1 MNAGTAASAVS
12 AFSVYP
18 RLMVF
23 AVQELHIEFGPRVL
37 FDSLSFVVEQGD
49 RIAFAGQNGA
59 GKSTLMKCIVG
70 AQEPDRGK
78 VLLPKHTQVGYLP
91 QDGIHISGAPL
102 LDEVLGSVGNIVE
115 LQQVVDELSADLQQM
130 DSTAPE
136 YKDTLEEIG
145 RLELILQDRDATR
158 LRPRTESI
166 LRGLGFA
173 DKDFM
178 RDCGEFSGGWQLR
191 IALAKLLLQEP
202 EVLLL
207 DEPTNHL
214 DLQSQRWLEQ
224 SLRTYRGAI
233 CIISH
238 DVALL
243 DNLVTRTIAF
253 HHGRAEEYAGNFSFY
268 LKESKA
274 RKEILLRQAKAQQR
288 EIAKTQEFIDRFRAK
303 ATKAT
308 QVQSRIKQLEKV
320 ELIEVEDDDAVMS
333 FHFPPPP
340 PGGHTVVKLEKA
352 CKAYGPITLLNGYD
366 FTMAKGDRIA
376 IVGVNGSGKSTFTR
390 LISGTEA
397 PDAGEFAFGHH
408 TQVAFFS
415 QTHADV
421 LNNEQTVLECVEA
434 AASCETRPLVR
445 NILGCFLFRGDD
457 VFKKIGVLSGGER
470 SRVALVCML
479 LKPANFLIMD
489 EPTNHLDFQSQDVLQ
504 RALAEYPGSYCIVS
518 HNRQFLDPIV
528 NKVLEFRLGH
538 APRLFYGNVS
548 AYLETVEA
556 EERRL
561 KAAAQQQTAAV
572 PAAQI
577 PAGNRKDARRARE
590 MARQQRN
597 KILKPLQQELEQVEA
612 DIAAKDERKETISAE
627 LENPANMSDNQ
638 KLMELTQEYQQLER
652 ESEAL
657 YTRWEELSE
666 EIERKTAEL
675 EAEFGAAVPIN

>member
-1 MNAGTAASAVS
+1 
-12 AFSVYP
+12 
-18 RLMVF
+18 MVF
-23 AVQELHIEFGPRVL
+23 AVQDLHIEFGPRVL
-37 FDSLSFVVEQGD
+37 FDSLSFVVEHGE

-70 AQEPDRGK
+70 VQDPDHGR
-78 VLLPKHTQVGYLP
+78 VLLPRHTHVGYLP
-91 QDGIHISGAPL
+91 QDGIHISGAGL

-115 LQQVVDELSADLQQM
+115 LQQVVDELSEELRRL
-130 DSTAPE
+130 DSASDAYRE
-136 YKDTLEEIG
+136 TLEEIG
-145 RLELILQDRDATR
+145 RLELILQDRDAAS
-158 LRPRTESI
+158 LRPRAESI
-166 LRGLGFA
+166 LRGLGFSES
-173 DKDFM
+173 DFG
-178 RDCGEFSGGWQLR
+178 RDCGEFSGGWQMR

-214 DLQSQRWLEQ
+214 DLQTQRWLEQ

-238 DVALL
+238 DIALL
-243 DNLVTRTIAF
+243 DSLVTRTIAF

-274 RKEILLRQAKAQQR
+274 RKEVLIRQAKAQQR

-320 ELIEVEDDDAVMS
+320 ELIEVEDDNAVMS
-333 FHFPPPP
+333 FRFPPPP

-352 CKAYGPITLLNGYD
+352 SKAYGDIRLLENYD
-366 FTMAKGDRIA
+366 YTMEKGDRVA

-390 LISGTEA
+390 LISGTEEV
-397 PDAGEFAFGHH
+397 DAGAVVPGHH

-421 LNNEQTVLECVEA
+421 LDNEQTVLECVEA
-434 AASCETRPLVR
+434 AASRETRPMVR

-528 NKVLEFRLGH
+528 NKVLEFRPGY

-548 AYLETVEA
+548 QYLETVEA
-556 EERRL
+556 EENRNKTVAAGSSTETAQTAPANRRDLRRL
-561 KAAAQQQTAAV
+561 RTQ
-572 PAAQI
+572 
-577 PAGNRKDARRARE
+577 ARE
-590 MARQQRN
+590 KRN
-597 KILKPLQQELEQVEA
+597 ALLRPLQKELEQVEA
-612 DIAAKDERKETISAE
+612 DIAERDERKEAISAE
-627 LENPANMSDNQ
+627 LELPENMSDNQ
-638 KLMELTQEYQQLER
+638 KLMELTQEYQRLER
-652 ESEAL
+652 ENETL
-657 YTRWEELSE
+657 FTRWEGISVEMERVTAALE
-666 EIERKTAEL
+666 E
-675 EAEFGAAVPIN
+675 EFGHLD

>member
-1 MNAGTAASAVS
+1 
-12 AFSVYP
+12 
-18 RLMVF
+18 MVF
-23 AVQELHIEFGPRVL
+23 AVQDLHIEFGPRVL
-37 FDSLSFVVEQGD
+37 FDSLSFVVEHGE

-70 AQEPDRGK
+70 VQDPDHGR
-78 VLLPKHTQVGYLP
+78 VLLPRHTHVGYLP
-91 QDGIHISGAPL
+91 QDGIHISGTGL

-115 LQQVVDELSADLQQM
+115 LQQVVDELSEELRRL
-130 DSTAPE
+130 DSASDAYRE
-136 YKDTLEEIG
+136 TLEEIG
-145 RLELILQDRDATR
+145 RLELILQDRDAAS
-158 LRPRTESI
+158 LRPRAESI
-166 LRGLGFA
+166 LRGLGFSEG
-173 DKDFM
+173 DFG
-178 RDCGEFSGGWQLR
+178 RDCGEFSGGWQMR

-214 DLQSQRWLEQ
+214 DLQTQRWLEQ

-238 DVALL
+238 DIALL
-243 DNLVTRTIAF
+243 DSLVTRTIAF

-274 RKEILLRQAKAQQR
+274 RKEVLIRQAKAQQR

-333 FHFPPPP
+333 FRFPPPP

-352 CKAYGPITLLNGYD
+352 SKAYGDIRLLENYD
-366 FTMAKGDRIA
+366 YTMEKGDRVA

-390 LISGTEA
+390 LISGTEEV
-397 PDAGEFAFGHH
+397 DAGAVVPGHH

-421 LNNEQTVLECVEA
+421 LDNEQTVLECVEA
-434 AASCETRPLVR
+434 AASRETRPMVR

-528 NKVLEFRLGH
+528 NKVLEFRPGY

-548 AYLETVEA
+548 QYLETVEA
-556 EERRL
+556 EENRNKTVAAGSSTETAQTAPANRRDLRRL
-561 KAAAQQQTAAV
+561 RTQ
-572 PAAQI
+572 
-577 PAGNRKDARRARE
+577 ARE
-590 MARQQRN
+590 KRN
-597 KILKPLQQELEQVEA
+597 ALLRPLQKELEQVEA
-612 DIAAKDERKETISAE
+612 DIAERDERKEAISAE
-627 LENPANMSDNQ
+627 LELPENMSDNQ
-638 KLMELTQEYQQLER
+638 KLMELTQEYQRLER
-652 ESEAL
+652 ENETL
-657 YTRWEELSE
+657 FTRWEGISVEMERVTAALE
-666 EIERKTAEL
+666 E
-675 EAEFGAAVPIN
+675 EFGHLD

>member
-1 MNAGTAASAVS
+1 
-12 AFSVYP
+12 
-18 RLMVF
+18 MVF
-23 AVQELHIEFGPRVL
+23 AVQDLHIEFGPRVL
-37 FDSLSFVVEQGD
+37 FDSLSFVVEHGE

-70 AQEPDRGK
+70 VQEPDHGR
-78 VLLPKHTQVGYLP
+78 VLLPRHTHVGYLP
-91 QDGIHISGAPL
+91 QDGIHISGTAL

-115 LQQVVDELSADLQQM
+115 LQQAVEELSAEL
-130 DSTAPE
+130 SRLEASSPE
-136 YKDTLEEIG
+136 YREALEEIG
-145 RLELILQDRDATR
+145 RLELILQDRDAAS
-158 LRPRTESI
+158 LRPRAESI
-166 LRGLGFA
+166 LRGLGFSEA
-173 DKDFM
+173 DFT
-178 RDCGEFSGGWQLR
+178 RDCGEFSGGWQMR

-214 DLQSQRWLEQ
+214 DLQTQRWLEQ

-238 DVALL
+238 DIALL
-243 DNLVTRTIAF
+243 DSLVTRTIAF

-274 RKEILLRQAKAQQR
+274 RKEVLIRQAKAQQR
-288 EIAKTQEFIDRFRAK
+288 EMAKTQEFIDRFRAK

-333 FHFPPPP
+333 FRFPPPP
-340 PGGHTVVKLEKA
+340 PGGHTVVKLEKVS
-352 CKAYGPITLLNGYD
+352 KAYGDIRLLENYD
-366 FTMAKGDRIA
+366 YTMEKGDRVA

-397 PDAGEFAFGHH
+397 VDAGAVVPGHH

-421 LNNEQTVLECVEA
+421 LDNEQTVLECVEA
-434 AASCETRPLVR
+434 AASRETRPMVR

-528 NKVLEFRLGH
+528 NKVLEFRPGH

-548 AYLETVEA
+548 QYLETVEA
-556 EERRL
+556 EENRNKTAVVGGAAESAQAAPANRRDLRRL
-561 KAAAQQQTAAV
+561 RTL
-572 PAAQI
+572 
-577 PAGNRKDARRARE
+577 ARE
-590 MARQQRN
+590 KRN
-597 KILKPLQQELEQVEA
+597 SLLRPLQKELEQVEA
-612 DIAAKDERKETISAE
+612 DIAARDERKDAISAE
-627 LENPANMSDNQ
+627 LELPENMSDNQ
-638 KLMELTQEYQQLER
+638 KLMELTQEYQRLER
-652 ESEAL
+652 ENDTL
-657 YTRWEELSE
+657 FTRWEEISVEMERVTAALE
-666 EIERKTAEL
+666 E
-675 EAEFGAAVPIN
+675 EFGHLD

>member
-1 MNAGTAASAVS
+1 
-12 AFSVYP
+12 
-18 RLMVF
+18 MVF
-23 AVQELHIEFGPRVL
+23 AVQDLHIEFGPRVL
-37 FDSLSFVVEQGD
+37 FDSLSFVVEHGE

-70 AQEPDRGK
+70 VQQPDHGR
-78 VLLPKHTQVGYLP
+78 VLLPRHTHVGYLP
-91 QDGIHISGAPL
+91 QDGIHISGTGL

-115 LQQVVDELSADLQQM
+115 LQQVVDELSEELRRL
-130 DSTAPE
+130 DSASDAYRE
-136 YKDTLEEIG
+136 TLEEIG
-145 RLELILQDRDATR
+145 RLELILQDRDAAS
-158 LRPRTESI
+158 LRPRAESI
-166 LRGLGFA
+166 LRGLGFSES
-173 DKDFM
+173 DFG
-178 RDCGEFSGGWQLR
+178 RDCGEFSGGWQMR

-214 DLQSQRWLEQ
+214 DLQTQRWLEQ
-224 SLRTYRGAI
+224 SLRSYRGAI

-238 DVALL
+238 DIALL
-243 DNLVTRTIAF
+243 DSLVTRTIAF

-274 RKEILLRQAKAQQR
+274 RKEVLIRQAKAQQR

-333 FHFPPPP
+333 FRFPPPP

-352 CKAYGPITLLNGYD
+352 SKAYGDIRLLENYD
-366 FTMAKGDRIA
+366 YTMEKGDRVA

-390 LISGTEA
+390 LISGTETV
-397 PDAGEFAFGHH
+397 DAGAVVPGHH

-421 LNNEQTVLECVEA
+421 LDNEQTVLECVEA
-434 AASCETRPLVR
+434 AASRETRPMVR

-528 NKVLEFRLGH
+528 NKVLEFRSGY

-548 AYLETVEA
+548 QYLETVEA
-556 EERRL
+556 EENRNKVAAAGSPAEAAQTAPANRRDLRRL
-561 KAAAQQQTAAV
+561 RTQ
-572 PAAQI
+572 
-577 PAGNRKDARRARE
+577 ARE
-590 MARQQRN
+590 KRN
-597 KILKPLQQELEQVEA
+597 ALLRPLQKELEQVEA
-612 DIAAKDERKETISAE
+612 DIAERDERKEAISAE
-627 LENPANMSDNQ
+627 LELPENMSDNR
-638 KLMELTQEYQQLER
+638 KLMELTQEYQRLER
-652 ESEAL
+652 ENETL
-657 YTRWEELSE
+657 FTRWETISVEMERVTAALE
-666 EIERKTAEL
+666 E
-675 EAEFGAAVPIN
+675 EFGHLD

>member
-1 MNAGTAASAVS
+1 
-12 AFSVYP
+12 
-18 RLMVF
+18 MVF
-23 AVQELHIEFGPRVL
+23 AVQDLHIEFGPRVL

-70 AQEPDRGK
+70 SMEPDHGK
-78 VLLPKHTQVGYLP
+78 VMLPKHTQVGYLP
-91 QDGIHISGAPL
+91 QDGIHISGTPL

-115 LQQVVDELSADLQQM
+115 LQQIVDELSADLQKL
-130 DSTAPE
+130 DAAAPE

-145 RLELILQDRDATR
+145 RLELILHDRDATR

-173 DKDFM
+173 DKDFT
-178 RDCGEFSGGWQLR
+178 RDCGEFSGGWQMR

-243 DNLVTRTIAF
+243 DSLVTRTIAF

-366 FTMAKGDRIA
+366 FTMEKGDRIA

-397 PDAGEFAFGHH
+397 PDSGVFSFGHH

-434 AASCETRPLVR
+434 AASRETRPMVR

-528 NKVLEFRLGH
+528 NKVLEFRPGY

-556 EERRL
+556 EEKRL
-561 KAAAQQQTAAV
+561 KAAAQQQSAAT
-572 PAAQI
+572 PAGQAQS
-577 PAGNRKDARRARE
+577 GNRKDARRARE
-590 MARQQRN
+590 LARQQRN
-597 KILKPLQQELEQVEA
+597 KVLKPLQQELEQVES
-612 DIAAKDERKETISAE
+612 DIAEKDERKELISAE

-666 EIERKTAEL
+666 EIELKTAEL
-675 EAEFGAAVPIN
+675 EAEFGNLG

>member
-1 MNAGTAASAVS
+1 
-12 AFSVYP
+12 
-18 RLMVF
+18 MVF
-23 AVQELHIEFGPRVL
+23 AVQDLHIEYGSRVL
-37 FDSLSFVVEQGD
+37 FDSLSFVVERGE

-70 AQEPDRGK
+70 VLTPDRGK
-78 VLLPKHTQVGYLP
+78 VLLPRHTDVGYLP
-91 QDGIHISGAPL
+91 QDGIHIFGTPL
-102 LDEVLGSVGNIVE
+102 LDEVLGAVGDIVE
-115 LQQVVDELSADLQQM
+115 LQQRVEELSAELQAQ
-130 DSTAPE
+130 DSASAA
-136 YKDTLEEIG
+136 YRDTLEEIG
-145 RLELILQDRDATR
+145 RLELILHDRDAAS
-158 LRPRTESI
+158 LRPRVESI

-173 DKDFM
+173 DKDFV
-178 RDCGEFSGGWQLR
+178 RDCGEFSGGWQMR

-214 DLQSQRWLEQ
+214 DISSQRWMEQ
-224 SLRTYRGAI
+224 YLRSYRGAI

-243 DNLVTRTIAF
+243 DSLVTRTIAF

-268 LKESKA
+268 LKESA
-274 RKEILLRQAKAQQR
+274 LRKEVLRRQAKAQQR
-288 EIAKTQEFIDRFRAK
+288 ELAKTQQFIDRFRAK

-308 QVQSRIKQLEKV
+308 QVQSRIKQMEKV
-320 ELIEVEDDDAVMS
+320 EIIELEDDDAVMS

-340 PGGHTVVKLEKA
+340 PGGHTVVKLERA
-352 CKAYGPITLLNGYD
+352 CKAYGSISLLKDYD

-390 LISGTEA
+390 LISGTEE
-397 PDAGEFAFGHH
+397 PDAGQFSFGHH

-421 LNNEQTVLECVEA
+421 LDNEQTVLECVEA
-434 AASCETRPLVR
+434 AASRETRPLVR

-504 RALAEYPGSYCIVS
+504 AALAEYPGSYCIVS

-538 APRLFYGNVS
+538 APRLFHGNVS
-548 AYLETVEA
+548 QYLETVEE

-561 KAAAQQQTAAV
+561 KAAALAQGAASTGSATAV
-572 PAAQI
+572 NPV
-577 PAGNRKDARRARE
+577 GNRRELRRQRAEARE
-590 MARQQRN
+590 KRQR
-597 KILKPLQQELEQVEA
+597 ILRPLQKELEQVEA
-612 DIAAKDERKETISAE
+612 SIAEKDERKTTISAE
-627 LENPANMSDNQ
+627 LEKPENMSDNQ
-638 KLMELTQEYQQLER
+638 KLMELTQEYQQLDR
-652 ESEAL
+652 ETESL
-657 YTRWEELSE
+657 FTRWEGLST
-666 EIERKTAEL
+666 EIEQATAAL
-675 EAEFGAAVPIN
+675 DAEFGVEEEAP

>member
-1 MNAGTAASAVS
+1 
-12 AFSVYP
+12 
-18 RLMVF
+18 MVF
-23 AVQELHIEFGPRVL
+23 AVQDLHIEFGPRVL
-37 FDSLSFVVEQGD
+37 FDSLSFVVERGE

-70 AQEPDRGK
+70 VQEPDHGK
-78 VLLPKHTQVGYLP
+78 VLLPKHTHVGYLP
-91 QDGIHISGAPL
+91 QDGIHISGRPL

-115 LQQVVDELSADLQQM
+115 LQQTVDELSADLQKL
-130 DSTAPE
+130 DPTAEE
-136 YKDTLEEIG
+136 YRDTLEEIG
-145 RLELILQDRDATR
+145 RLELILQDRDAAS

-173 DKDFM
+173 DKDFT
-178 RDCGEFSGGWQLR
+178 RDCGEFSGGWQMR
-191 IALAKLLLQEP
+191 IALARLLLQEP

-214 DLQSQRWLEQ
+214 DIQSQRWLEQ
-224 SLRTYRGAI
+224 NLRNYRGAI

-238 DVALL
+238 DIALL
-243 DNLVTRTIAF
+243 DSLVTRTIAF
-253 HHGRAEEYAGNFSFY
+253 HHGRAEEYSGNFSFY

-288 EIAKTQEFIDRFRAK
+288 EIAKTQAFIDRFRAK
-303 ATKAT
+303 ATKAS
-308 QVQSRIKQLEKV
+308 QAQSRIKQLEKI

-340 PGGHTVVKLEKA
+340 PGGNTVVHLEKVG
-352 CKAYGPITLLNGYD
+352 KAYGPIRLLDGYD
-366 FTMAKGDRIA
+366 FRMDKGDRIA

-397 PDAGEFAFGHH
+397 PDSGKFTFGHH

-434 AASCETRPLVR
+434 AASRETRPLVR

-504 RALAEYPGSYCIVS
+504 AALAEYPGSYCIVS

-538 APRLFYGNVS
+538 APRLFHGNVS
-548 AYLETVEA
+548 QYIETVEA

-561 KAAAQQQTAAV
+561 KENAASTPSAV
-572 PAAQI
+572 TNADI
-577 PAGNRKDARRARE
+577 PGIVNKKDARRARAQE
-590 MARQQRN
+590 RERRAR
-597 KILKPLQQELEQVEA
+597 ILKPLQNELEEVELA
-612 DIAAKDERKETISAE
+612 IAEKDDAKAAISAE
-627 LENPANMSDNQ
+627 LEKPENMSDNQ
-638 KLMELTQEYQQLER
+638 KLMELTQQYQSLER
-652 ESEAL
+652 ETEAL
-657 YTRWEELSE
+657 FTRWEELSTAIE
-666 EIERKTAEL
+666 QAEIELASGE
-675 EAEFGAAVPIN
+675 

>member
-1 MNAGTAASAVS
+1 
-12 AFSVYP
+12 
-18 RLMVF
+18 MVF
-23 AVQELHIEFGPRVL
+23 AVQDLHIEFGPRVL
-37 FDSLSFVVEQGD
+37 FDSLSFVVDRGE

-70 AQEPDRGK
+70 VQEPDHGK
-78 VLLPKHTQVGYLP
+78 VILPKHTHVGYLP
-91 QDGIHISGAPL
+91 QDGIHIAGRPL

-115 LQQVVDELSADLQQM
+115 LQRTVDELSADLQSLSA
-130 DSTAPE
+130 DSEE
-136 YKDTLEEIG
+136 YRDILEEIG
-145 RLELILQDRDATR
+145 RLELILQDRDAAS

-173 DKDFM
+173 DTDFV
-178 RDCGEFSGGWQLR
+178 RDCGEFSGGWQMR
-191 IALAKLLLQEP
+191 IALARLLLQEP

-214 DLQSQRWLEQ
+214 DIQSQRWLEQ
-224 SLRTYRGAI
+224 NLRNYRGAI

-238 DVALL
+238 DIALL

-253 HHGRAEEYAGNFSFY
+253 HHGRAEEYSGNFSFY

-288 EIAKTQEFIDRFRAK
+288 EIAKTQAFIDRFRAK
-303 ATKAT
+303 ATKAS
-308 QVQSRIKQLEKV
+308 QAQSRLKQLEKI
-320 ELIEVEDDDAVMS
+320 ELIEVEEDDAVMS

-340 PGGHTVVKLEKA
+340 PGGNTVVHLEKV
-352 CKAYGPITLLNGYD
+352 CKAYGPIRLLDGYD
-366 FTMAKGDRIA
+366 FRMDKGDRIA

-390 LISGTEA
+390 LISGTEE
-397 PDAGEFAFGHH
+397 PDSGKFSFGHH

-434 AASCETRPLVR
+434 AASRETRPLVR

-504 RALAEYPGSYCIVS
+504 AALAEYPGSYCIVS

-538 APRLFYGNVS
+538 APRLFHGNVS
-548 AYLETVEA
+548 QYIETVEA
-556 EERRL
+556 EEHRQ
-561 KAAAQQQTAAV
+561 KEVAAASVLPVAAV
-572 PAAQI
+572 D
-577 PAGNRKDARRARE
+577 PAGGIANKKDARRARAQE
-590 MARQQRN
+590 RERRSR
-597 KILKPLQQELEQVEA
+597 ILKPLQIEMEQVELAIA
-612 DIAAKDERKETISAE
+612 DKDEQKQNISAE

-638 KLMELTQEYQQLER
+638 KLMDLTQQYQSLER

-657 YTRWEELSE
+657 YTRWEELATA
-666 EIERKTAEL
+666 IEQAEL
-675 EAEFGAAVPIN
+675 ELAAGS

>member
-1 MNAGTAASAVS
+1 
-12 AFSVYP
+12 
-18 RLMVF
+18 MVF
-23 AVQELHIEFGPRVL
+23 AVQDLHIEFGPRVL
-37 FDSLSFVVEQGD
+37 FDSLSFVVEHGE

-70 AQEPDRGK
+70 VQEPDHGR
-78 VLLPKHTQVGYLP
+78 VLLPRHTHVGYLP
-91 QDGIHISGAPL
+91 QDGIHITGTQL

-115 LQQVVDELSADLQQM
+115 LQQAVEELSAELPRLEAA
-130 DSTAPE
+130 SPE
-136 YKDTLEEIG
+136 YRETLEEIG
-145 RLELILQDRDATR
+145 RLELILQDRDAAS
-158 LRPRTESI
+158 LRPRAESI
-166 LRGLGFA
+166 LRGLGFSET
-173 DKDFM
+173 DFA
-178 RDCGEFSGGWQLR
+178 RDCGEFSGGWQMR

-214 DLQSQRWLEQ
+214 DLQTQRWLEQ
-224 SLRTYRGAI
+224 SLRSYRGAI

-238 DVALL
+238 DIALL

-268 LKESKA
+268 LRESKA
-274 RKEILLRQAKAQQR
+274 RKEIMLRQAKAQQR

-340 PGGHTVVKLEKA
+340 PGGHTVVRLEKV
-352 CKAYGPITLLNGYD
+352 CKAYGSIRLLENYD
-366 FTMAKGDRIA
+366 YTMEKGDRVA

-397 PDAGEFAFGHH
+397 ADSGSIIPGHH

-434 AASCETRPLVR
+434 AASRETRPMVR

-518 HNRQFLDPIV
+518 HNRQFLDPVV
-528 NKVLEFRLGH
+528 NKVLEFRPGQ

-556 EERRL
+556 EETRRSKSAAL
-561 KAAAQQQTAAV
+561 AAAGSPETPAPAV
-572 PAAQI
+572 
-577 PAGNRKDARRARE
+577 NRKDLRRLRTQARE
-590 MARQQRN
+590 KRN
-597 KILKPLQQELEQVEA
+597 ALLRPLQRELEQVEA
-612 DIAAKDERKETISAE
+612 DIACRDERKDVISAE
-627 LENPANMSDNQ
+627 LELPENVSDNQ
-638 KLMELTQEYQQLER
+638 KLMELTLEYQRLER
-652 ESEAL
+652 ENEAL
-657 YTRWEELSE
+657 FTRWEEISLE
-666 EIERKTAEL
+666 MERVTAEL
-675 EAEFGAAVPIN
+675 QKEFGDWE

>member
-1 MNAGTAASAVS
+1 
-12 AFSVYP
+12 
-18 RLMVF
+18 MVF
-23 AVQELHIEFGPRVL
+23 AVQDLHIEFGPRVL
-37 FDSLSFVVEQGD
+37 FDSLSFVVERGE

-70 AQEPDRGK
+70 VQEPDHGK
-78 VLLPKHTQVGYLP
+78 VLLPKHTHVGYLP
-91 QDGIHISGAPL
+91 QDGIHISGRPL
-102 LDEVLGSVGNIVE
+102 LEEVLGSVGNIVE
-115 LQQVVDELSADLQQM
+115 LQQTVDELSADLQ
-130 DSTAPE
+130 SLPVESKE
-136 YKDTLEEIG
+136 YHDTLEEIG
-145 RLELILQDRDATR
+145 RLELILQERDAAR

-166 LRGLGFA
+166 LRGLGFSEA
-173 DKDFM
+173 DFS
-178 RDCGEFSGGWQLR
+178 RDCGEFSGGWQMR
-191 IALAKLLLQEP
+191 IALARLLLQEP

-214 DLQSQRWLEQ
+214 DIQSQRWLEQ
-224 SLRTYRGAI
+224 NLRNYRGAI

-243 DNLVTRTIAF
+243 DSLVTRTIAF
-253 HHGRAEEYAGNFSFY
+253 HHGRAEEYSGNFSFY

-288 EIAKTQEFIDRFRAK
+288 EIAKTQAFIDRFRAK
-303 ATKAT
+303 ATKAS
-308 QVQSRIKQLEKV
+308 QAQSRIKQLEKI
-320 ELIEVEDDDAVMS
+320 EIIEVEDDDAVMS

-340 PGGHTVVKLEKA
+340 PGGNTVVQLEKA
-352 CKAYGPITLLNGYD
+352 GKAYGPIRLLEGYD
-366 FTMAKGDRIA
+366 FHMDKGDRIA

-390 LISGTEA
+390 IISGTEA
-397 PDAGEFAFGHH
+397 PDCGKFSFGHH

-434 AASCETRPLVR
+434 AASQETRPLVR

-504 RALAEYPGSYCIVS
+504 AALAEYPGSYCIVS

-538 APRLFYGNVS
+538 APRLFHGNVS
-548 AYLETVEA
+548 QYLETVEA
-556 EERRL
+556 EERRRREAVNTPSVQATQSV
-561 KAAAQQQTAAV
+561 AASGIA
-572 PAAQI
+572 
-577 PAGNRKDARRARE
+577 NRKDARRARAQE
-590 MARQQRN
+590 RERRAR
-597 KILKPLQQELEQVEA
+597 IIKPLRNELEQVELA
-612 DIAAKDERKETISAE
+612 IAEKDEEKAAISTE
-627 LENPANMSDNQ
+627 LEKPENMCDNR
-638 KLMELTQEYQQLER
+638 KLMELTQRFQTLER

-657 YTRWEELSE
+657 YTRWEELSTA
-666 EIERKTAEL
+666 IEQAES
-675 EAEFGAAVPIN
+675 EFAVGE

>member
-1 MNAGTAASAVS
+1 
-12 AFSVYP
+12 
-18 RLMVF
+18 MVF
-23 AVQELHIEFGPRVL
+23 AVQDLHIEFGPRVL

-70 AQEPDRGK
+70 AMEPDHGK

-115 LQQVVDELSADLQQM
+115 LQQVVDELSADLLQM
-130 DSTAPE
+130 PATSPE

-145 RLELILQDRDATR
+145 RLELILQDRDAAR

-173 DKDFM
+173 DKDFT
-178 RDCGEFSGGWQLR
+178 RDCGEFSGGWQMR

-243 DNLVTRTIAF
+243 DNLVTRTIVF

-268 LKESKA
+268 LKESKL
-274 RKEILLRQAKAQQR
+274 RKEVLLRQAKAQQR
-288 EIAKTQEFIDRFRAK
+288 EIARTQEFIDRFRAK

-352 CKAYGPITLLNGYD
+352 CKAYGPVTLLNGYD
-366 FTMAKGDRIA
+366 FTMEKGDRIA

-397 PDAGEFAFGHH
+397 PDAGSFAFGYH

-434 AASCETRPLVR
+434 AASRETRPMVR

-561 KAAAQQQTAAV
+561 KTEAQV
-572 PAAQI
+572 PASASETQ
-577 PAGNRKDARRARE
+577 PVTGNRKDARRARE

-597 KILKPLQQELEQVEA
+597 KVLRPLQQELEQVESA
-612 DIAAKDERKETISAE
+612 IALKDERKEAVSAE
-627 LENPANMSDNQ
+627 LERPENMCDNQ
-638 KLMELTQEYQQLER
+638 RLMELTQEYQLLER
-652 ESEAL
+652 ETEAL

-666 EIERKTAEL
+666 EIELKTAEL
-675 EAEFGAAVPIN
+675 EAEFGPLNA

>member
-1 MNAGTAASAVS
+1 
-12 AFSVYP
+12 
-18 RLMVF
+18 MVF
-23 AVQELHIEFGPRVL
+23 AVQDLHIEFGPRVL
-37 FDSLSFVVEQGD
+37 FDSLSFVVEHGD
-49 RIAFAGQNGA
+49 RIAFAGQSGA
-59 GKSTLMKCIVG
+59 GKSTLMQCIVG
-70 AQEPDRGK
+70 RMEPDHGK
-78 VLLPKHTQVGYLP
+78 VMLPKHTQVGYLP
-91 QDGIHISGAPL
+91 QDGIHISGTPL

-115 LQQVVDELSADLQQM
+115 LQQRVDEYSADLQRL
-130 DSTAPE
+130 DSVSEE
-136 YKDTLEEIG
+136 YRETLEEIG
-145 RLELILQDRDATR
+145 RLELILHDRDAAR

-173 DKDFM
+173 DKDFT
-178 RDCGEFSGGWQLR
+178 RDCGEFSGGWQMR

-243 DNLVTRTIAF
+243 DSLVTRTIAF

-352 CKAYGPITLLNGYD
+352 CKSYGPITLLNDYD
-366 FTMAKGDRIA
+366 FTMEKGDRIA

-397 PDAGEFAFGHH
+397 PDAGSFAFGHH

-421 LNNEQTVLECVEA
+421 LNNEQTVLACVEA
-434 AASCETRPLVR
+434 AASRETRPMVR

-561 KAAAQQQTAAV
+561 KAVAMQQTEATPAV
-572 PAAQI
+572 QAQT
-577 PAGNRKDARRARE
+577 GNRKDARRARE

-597 KILKPLQQELEQVEA
+597 RVLKPLQQELEQVEA
-612 DIAAKDERKETISAE
+612 DIAEKDERKESSSAE

-666 EIERKTAEL
+666 QIELKTAAL
-675 EAEFGAAVPIN
+675 EAEFGPLG

>member
-1 MNAGTAASAVS
+1 
-12 AFSVYP
+12 
-18 RLMVF
+18 MVF
-23 AVQELHIEFGPRVL
+23 AVQDLHIEFGPRVL
-37 FDSLSFVVEQGD
+37 FDSLSFVVEHGE

-70 AQEPDRGK
+70 VQDPDHGR
-78 VLLPKHTQVGYLP
+78 VLLPRHTHVGYLP
-91 QDGIHISGAPL
+91 QDGIHISGAGL

-115 LQQVVDELSADLQQM
+115 LQQVVDELSEELRRL
-130 DSTAPE
+130 DSASDAYRE
-136 YKDTLEEIG
+136 TLEEIG
-145 RLELILQDRDATR
+145 RLELILQDRDAAS
-158 LRPRTESI
+158 LRPRAESI
-166 LRGLGFA
+166 LRGLGFSEG
-173 DKDFM
+173 DFG
-178 RDCGEFSGGWQLR
+178 RDCGEFSGGWQMR

-214 DLQSQRWLEQ
+214 DLQTQRWLEQ

-238 DVALL
+238 DIALL

-274 RKEILLRQAKAQQR
+274 RKEVLIRQAKAQQR

-333 FHFPPPP
+333 FRFPPPP

-352 CKAYGPITLLNGYD
+352 SKAYGDIRLLENYD
-366 FTMAKGDRIA
+366 YTMEKGDRVA

-390 LISGTEA
+390 LISGTEEV
-397 PDAGEFAFGHH
+397 DAGAVVPGHH

-421 LNNEQTVLECVEA
+421 LDNEQTVLECVEA
-434 AASCETRPLVR
+434 AASRETRPMVR

-528 NKVLEFRLGH
+528 NKVLEFRPGY

-548 AYLETVEA
+548 QYLETVEA
-556 EERRL
+556 EENRNKTVAAGASTETAQTAPANRRDLRRL
-561 KAAAQQQTAAV
+561 RTQ
-572 PAAQI
+572 
-577 PAGNRKDARRARE
+577 ARE
-590 MARQQRN
+590 KRN
-597 KILKPLQQELEQVEA
+597 ALLRPLQKELEQVEA
-612 DIAAKDERKETISAE
+612 DIAERDERKEAISAE
-627 LENPANMSDNQ
+627 LELPENMSDNQ
-638 KLMELTQEYQQLER
+638 KLMELTQEYQRLER
-652 ESEAL
+652 ENETL
-657 YTRWEELSE
+657 FTRWEGISVEMERVTAALE
-666 EIERKTAEL
+666 E
-675 EAEFGAAVPIN
+675 EFGHLD

>member
-1 MNAGTAASAVS
+1 
-12 AFSVYP
+12 
-18 RLMVF
+18 MVF
-23 AVQELHIEFGPRVL
+23 AVQDLHIEFGPRVL
-37 FDSLSFVVEQGD
+37 FDSLSFVVEHGD

-70 AQEPDRGK
+70 SMEPDHGK
-78 VLLPKHTQVGYLP
+78 VMLPKHTQVGYLP
-91 QDGIHISGAPL
+91 QDGIHISGTPL

-115 LQQVVDELSADLQQM
+115 LQQRVDEYSANLQKL
-130 DSTAPE
+130 DSASEE
-136 YKDTLEEIG
+136 YRETLEEIG
-145 RLELILQDRDATR
+145 RLELILHDRDAAR

-173 DKDFM
+173 DKDFT
-178 RDCGEFSGGWQLR
+178 RDCGEFSGGWQMR

-243 DNLVTRTIAF
+243 DSLVTRTIAF

-352 CKAYGPITLLNGYD
+352 CKSYGPITLLNGYD
-366 FTMAKGDRIA
+366 FTMEKGDRIA

-390 LISGTEA
+390 LISGTED
-397 PDAGEFAFGHH
+397 PDAGSFAFGHH

-434 AASCETRPLVR
+434 AASRETRPMVR

-561 KAAAQQQTAAV
+561 KAAAMQQTETA
-572 PAAQI
+572 PAAQVQT
-577 PAGNRKDARRARE
+577 GNRKDARRARE

-597 KILKPLQQELEQVEA
+597 RVLKPLQQELEQVEA
-612 DIAAKDERKETISAE
+612 DIAEKDERKESISAE

-666 EIERKTAEL
+666 QIELKTAEL
-675 EAEFGAAVPIN
+675 EAEYGSLG

>member
-1 MNAGTAASAVS
+1 ME
-12 AFSVYP
+12 
-18 RLMVF
+18 F
-23 AVQELHIEFGPRVL
+23 AVQDLHIEFGPRVL
-37 FDSLSFVVEQGD
+37 FDKLSFVVERGE

-70 AQEPDRGK
+70 EMEPDHGR
-78 VLLPKHTQVGYLP
+78 VLLPKYTRVGYLP
-91 QDGIHISGAPL
+91 QEGIHISGRPL

-115 LQQVVDELSADLQQM
+115 LQQEVDQLSDELQALPTDSAEYRDL
-130 DSTAPE
+130 
-136 YKDTLEEIG
+136 LEEIG
-145 RLELILQDRDATR
+145 RLELILQDRDAAT
-158 LRPRTESI
+158 LKPRTESI

-173 DKDFM
+173 DKDFG
-178 RDCGEFSGGWQLR
+178 RDCGEFSGGWQMR

-214 DLQSQRWLEQ
+214 DIQSQRWLEQ

-238 DVALL
+238 DVAML
-243 DNLVTRTIAF
+243 DGLVSRTIAF

-268 LKESKA
+268 LKESRA
-274 RKEILLRQAKAQQR
+274 RKEALLHQAKAQQR
-288 EIAKTQEFIDRFRAK
+288 EIAKTQQFIDRFRYK

-320 ELIEVEDDDAVMS
+320 EIIEVEEDEAVMS

-340 PGGHTVVKLEKA
+340 PGGHVVVKLERA
-352 CKAYGPITLLNGYD
+352 SKAYGPIELLKDYD
-366 FTMAKGDRIA
+366 ITIGKGDRIA
-376 IVGVNGSGKSTFTR
+376 VVGVNGSGKSTFTR

-397 PDAGEFAFGHH
+397 PDSGAFSLGSH
-408 TQVAFFS
+408 TEIAFFS

-421 LNNEQTVLECVEA
+421 LDNNQTVLECVESA
-434 AASCETRPLVR
+434 AGREIRPQVR

-479 LKPANFLIMD
+479 LRPANFLIMD

-548 AYLETVEA
+548 QYLETVEA
-556 EERRL
+556 EERREKAL
-561 KAAAQQQTAAV
+561 AAGAPVAGTAGAAAE
-572 PAAQI
+572 
-577 PAGNRKDARRARE
+577 GNRKDARRARAQARE
-590 MARQQRN
+590 MRN
-597 KILKPLQQELEQVEA
+597 KVIKPLEKELARVEEE
-612 DIAAKDERKETISAE
+612 IAAADARKAEISAE
-627 LENPANMSDNQ
+627 LEKPENMADNQ
-638 KLMELTQEYQQLER
+638 RLMELTQEYQELER
-652 ESEAL
+652 RSESL
-657 YTRWEELSE
+657 FTRWEDLSV

-675 EAEFGAAVPIN
+675 AEEFGAE

>member
-1 MNAGTAASAVS
+1 
-12 AFSVYP
+12 
-18 RLMVF
+18 MVF
-23 AVQELHIEFGPRVL
+23 AVQDLHIEFGPRVL

-70 AQEPDRGK
+70 AMEPDHGK

-115 LQQVVDELSADLQQM
+115 LQQVVDELSADLLQM
-130 DSTAPE
+130 PATSPE

-145 RLELILQDRDATR
+145 RLELILQDRDAAR

-173 DKDFM
+173 DKDFT
-178 RDCGEFSGGWQLR
+178 RDCGEFSGGWQMR

-268 LKESKA
+268 LKESKL
-274 RKEILLRQAKAQQR
+274 RKEVLLRQAKAQQR
-288 EIAKTQEFIDRFRAK
+288 EIARTQEFIDRFRAK

-352 CKAYGPITLLNGYD
+352 CKAYGPVTLLNGYD
-366 FTMAKGDRIA
+366 FTMEKGDRIA

-397 PDAGEFAFGHH
+397 PDAGSFAFGHH

-434 AASCETRPLVR
+434 AASRETRPMVR

-561 KAAAQQQTAAV
+561 KTEAQV
-572 PAAQI
+572 PASASETQ
-577 PAGNRKDARRARE
+577 PVTGNRKDARRARE

-597 KILKPLQQELEQVEA
+597 KVLKPLQQELEQVESA
-612 DIAAKDERKETISAE
+612 IALKDERKEAVSAE
-627 LENPANMSDNQ
+627 LERPENMCDNQ
-638 KLMELTQEYQQLER
+638 RLMELTQEYQLLER
-652 ESEAL
+652 ETEAL
-657 YTRWEELSE
+657 YSRWEELSE
-666 EIERKTAEL
+666 EIELKTAEL
-675 EAEFGAAVPIN
+675 EAEFGPLNA

>member
-1 MNAGTAASAVS
+1 M
-12 AFSVYP
+12 
-18 RLMVF
+18 
-23 AVQELHIEFGPRVL
+23 
-37 FDSLSFVVEQGD
+37 
-49 RIAFAGQNGA
+49 
-59 GKSTLMKCIVG
+59 
-70 AQEPDRGK
+70 
-78 VLLPKHTQVGYLP
+78 
-91 QDGIHISGAPL
+91 
-102 LDEVLGSVGNIVE
+102 
-115 LQQVVDELSADLQQM
+115 
-130 DSTAPE
+130 
-136 YKDTLEEIG
+136 
-145 RLELILQDRDATR
+145 
-158 LRPRTESI
+158 
-166 LRGLGFA
+166 
-173 DKDFM
+173 
-178 RDCGEFSGGWQLR
+178 
-191 IALAKLLLQEP
+191 
-202 EVLLL
+202 
-207 DEPTNHL
+207 
-214 DLQSQRWLEQ
+214 
-224 SLRTYRGAI
+224 
-233 CIISH
+233 
-238 DVALL
+238 
-243 DNLVTRTIAF
+243 
-253 HHGRAEEYAGNFSFY
+253 
-268 LKESKA
+268 
-274 RKEILLRQAKAQQR
+274 
-288 EIAKTQEFIDRFRAK
+288 
-303 ATKAT
+303 
-308 QVQSRIKQLEKV
+308 QSRIKQLEKV

-352 CKAYGPITLLNGYD
+352 CKAYGPVTLLNGYD
-366 FTMAKGDRIA
+366 FTMEKGDRIA

-397 PDAGEFAFGHH
+397 PDAGSFAFGHH

-434 AASCETRPLVR
+434 AASRETRPMVR

-561 KAAAQQQTAAV
+561 KAEAQV
-572 PAAQI
+572 PAAASETQ
-577 PAGNRKDARRARE
+577 PVTGNRKDARRARE

-597 KILKPLQQELEQVEA
+597 KVLRPLQQELEQVESA
-612 DIAAKDERKETISAE
+612 IALKDERKEAVSAE
-627 LENPANMSDNQ
+627 LERPENMCDNQ
-638 KLMELTQEYQQLER
+638 RLMELTQEYQLLER
-652 ESEAL
+652 ETEAL

-666 EIERKTAEL
+666 EIELKTAEL
-675 EAEFGAAVPIN
+675 EAEFGPLNA

>member
-1 MNAGTAASAVS
+1 MAGRCVFSLSA
-12 AFSVYP
+12 
-18 RLMVF
+18 MVF
-23 AVQELHIEFGPRVL
+23 AVQDLHIEFGPRVL
-37 FDSLSFVVEQGD
+37 FDSLSFVVEQGE

-70 AQEPDRGK
+70 VLEPDRGK
-78 VLLPKHTQVGYLP
+78 VLLPRHTQVGYLP
-91 QDGIHISGAPL
+91 QDGIHISGTPL
-102 LDEVLGSVGNIVE
+102 LEEVLGSVGGVVL
-115 LQQVVDELSADLQQM
+115 LQQQVDELSAELQSLPA
-130 DSTAPE
+130 DSPE
-136 YKDTLEEIG
+136 YRETLEEIG
-145 RLELILQDRDATR
+145 HLELLLQERDAAR

-166 LRGLGFA
+166 LRGLGFSSS
-173 DKDFM
+173 DFA
-178 RDCGEFSGGWQLR
+178 RDCGEFSGGWQMR

-224 SLRTYRGAI
+224 NLRHYRGAI

-243 DNLVTRTIAF
+243 DSLVSRTIAF

-268 LKESKA
+268 LRESKA

-288 EIAKTQEFIDRFRAK
+288 ELAKTQEFIDRFRAK

-308 QVQSRIKQLEKV
+308 QVQSRIKQMEKV
-320 ELIEVEDDDAVMS
+320 ELIEVEEDDAVMS

-340 PGGHTVVKLEKA
+340 PGGHTVVSLEKA
-352 CKAYGPITLLNGYD
+352 SKAYGAVTILDRYD
-366 FTMAKGDRIA
+366 YSMPKGDRVA
-376 IVGVNGSGKSTFTR
+376 IVGVNGAGKSTFTR

-397 PDAGEFAFGHH
+397 LDAGTFAFGHH

-434 AASCETRPLVR
+434 AASRETRPLVR

-489 EPTNHLDFQSQDVLQ
+489 EPTNHLDFQSQEVLQ

-528 NKVLEFRLGH
+528 NKVLEFRPGH
-538 APRLFYGNVS
+538 APRLFHGNVS

-556 EERRL
+556 EERRAAET
-561 KAAAQQQTAAV
+561 AAASPSSSFSAGDGGQ
-572 PAAQI
+572 PA
-577 PAGNRKDARRARE
+577 NKRDARRARAA
-590 MARQQRN
+590 AREQRN
-597 KILKPLQQELEQVEA
+597 RLVKPLEKELQEVENS
-612 DIAAKDERKETISAE
+612 IAVADERKATISAE
-627 LENPANMSDNQ
+627 LEKPENMSDNQ
-638 KLMELTQEYQQLER
+638 KLMELTQEYQLLER
-652 ESEAL
+652 ESESL
-657 YTRWEELSE
+657 YSRWEELSC
-666 EIERKTAEL
+666 EIELKIAEL
-675 EAEFGAAVPIN
+675 EAEFGDTGA

>member
-1 MNAGTAASAVS
+1 
-12 AFSVYP
+12 
-18 RLMVF
+18 MVF
-23 AVQELHIEFGPRVL
+23 AVQDLHIEFGPRVL

-70 AQEPDRGK
+70 SMEPDHGK
-78 VLLPKHTQVGYLP
+78 VMLPKHTQVGYLP
-91 QDGIHISGAPL
+91 QDGIHISGTPL

-115 LQQVVDELSADLQQM
+115 LQQIVDELSADLQKL
-130 DSTAPE
+130 DAAAPE

-145 RLELILQDRDATR
+145 RLELILHDRDATR
-158 LRPRTESI
+158 LRPRAESI

-173 DKDFM
+173 DKDFA
-178 RDCGEFSGGWQLR
+178 RDCGEFSGGWQMR

-243 DNLVTRTIAF
+243 DSLVTRTIAF

-352 CKAYGPITLLNGYD
+352 CKAYGSITLLNGYD
-366 FTMAKGDRIA
+366 FTMEKGDRIA

-397 PDAGEFAFGHH
+397 PDSGVFSFGHH

-434 AASCETRPLVR
+434 AASRETRPMVR

-528 NKVLEFRLGH
+528 NKVLEFRPGY
-538 APRLFYGNVS
+538 APRLLDGTGS

-556 EERRL
+556 EEKRL
-561 KAAAQQQTAAV
+561 KTAALQQSAAT
-572 PAAQI
+572 PAAQ
-577 PAGNRKDARRARE
+577 AQSGNRKDARRARE

-597 KILKPLQQELEQVEA
+597 RVLKPLQQELEQVEV
-612 DIAAKDERKETISAE
+612 DIAAKDERKELISAE
-627 LENPANMSDNQ
+627 LENPSNMSDNQ

-666 EIERKTAEL
+666 EIELKTAEL
-675 EAEFGAAVPIN
+675 EEEFGPLN

>member
-1 MNAGTAASAVS
+1 
-12 AFSVYP
+12 
-18 RLMVF
+18 MVF
-23 AVQELHIEFGPRVL
+23 AVQDLHIEFGPRVL

-70 AQEPDRGK
+70 SMEPDHGK
-78 VLLPKHTQVGYLP
+78 VMLPKHTQVGYLP
-91 QDGIHISGAPL
+91 QDGIHISGTPL

-115 LQQVVDELSADLQQM
+115 LQQIVDELSADLQKL
-130 DSTAPE
+130 DAASTE

-145 RLELILQDRDATR
+145 RLELILHDRDATR

-173 DKDFM
+173 DKDFT
-178 RDCGEFSGGWQLR
+178 RDCGEFSGGWQMR

-243 DNLVTRTIAF
+243 DSLVTRTIAF

-366 FTMAKGDRIA
+366 FTMEKGDRIA

-397 PDAGEFAFGHH
+397 PDSGVFSFGHH

-434 AASCETRPLVR
+434 AASRETRPMVR

-528 NKVLEFRLGH
+528 NKVLEFRPGY

-556 EERRL
+556 EEKRL
-561 KAAAQQQTAAV
+561 KAEAQMQNSAAPTVQMQS
-572 PAAQI
+572 
-577 PAGNRKDARRARE
+577 GNRKDARRARE

-597 KILKPLQQELEQVEA
+597 KVLKPLQMELEQVES
-612 DIAAKDERKETISAE
+612 DIAEKDERKEIISAE

-652 ESEAL
+652 ESETL
-657 YTRWEELSE
+657 YTRWEELSV
-666 EIERKTAEL
+666 EIELKTAEL
-675 EAEFGAAVPIN
+675 EAEYGPLG

>member
-1 MNAGTAASAVS
+1 
-12 AFSVYP
+12 
-18 RLMVF
+18 MVF
-23 AVQELHIEFGPRVL
+23 AVQDLHIEFGPRVL
-37 FDSLSFVVEQGD
+37 FDALSFVVEQGE

-70 AQEPDRGK
+70 VMEPDRGR
-78 VLLPKHTQVGYLP
+78 VLLPKHTHVGYLP
-91 QDGIHISGAPL
+91 QDGIHISGTPL
-102 LDEVLGSVGNIVE
+102 LEEVLGSVGNIVE
-115 LQQVVDELSADLQQM
+115 LQNTVDELSADLQKL
-130 DSTAPE
+130 DSATPE
-136 YKDTLEEIG
+136 YRETLEEIG
-145 RLELILQDRDATR
+145 RLELILHDRDAAA

-173 DKDFM
+173 DKDFT
-178 RDCGEFSGGWQLR
+178 RDCGEFSGGWQMR

-238 DVALL
+238 DIALL
-243 DNLVTRTIAF
+243 DNLVSRTIAF

-274 RKEILLRQAKAQQR
+274 RKEALIRQAKAQQR
-288 EIAKTQEFIDRFRAK
+288 EIAKTQDFIDRFRAK

-340 PGGHTVVKLEKA
+340 PGANTVVKLEKA
-352 CKAYGPITLLNGYD
+352 DKAYGPITLLKGYD
-366 FTMAKGDRIA
+366 FRMDKGDRIA

-397 PDAGEFAFGHH
+397 PDAGEFIFGHH

-421 LNNEQTVLECVEA
+421 LDNEQTVLECVES
-434 AASCETRPLVR
+434 AASRETRPLVR

-538 APRLFYGNVS
+538 APRLFHGNVS
-548 AYLETVEA
+548 QYLESVEI

-561 KAAAQQQTAAV
+561 KEQATAAPAAAGT
-572 PAAQI
+572 
-577 PAGNRKDARRARE
+577 PAGPVIQDRGKRKELRRARA
-590 MARQQRN
+590 MARELRA
-597 KILKPLQQELEQVEA
+597 KILKPLQREMEEVEA
-612 DIAAKDERKETISAE
+612 AIAAKDDRKAAITAE
-627 LENPANMSDNQ
+627 LEKPENMSDNQ

-652 ESEAL
+652 ETESL
-657 YTRWEELSE
+657 FTRWEDLSV

-675 EAEFGAAVPIN
+675 DEEA

>member
-1 MNAGTAASAVS
+1 
-12 AFSVYP
+12 
-18 RLMVF
+18 MVF
-23 AVQELHIEFGPRVL
+23 AVQDLHIEFGPRVL
-37 FDSLSFVVEQGD
+37 FDSLSFVVEHGD

-70 AQEPDRGK
+70 SMEPDHGK
-78 VLLPKHTQVGYLP
+78 VMLPKHTQVGYLP
-91 QDGIHISGAPL
+91 QDGIHISGTPL

-115 LQQVVDELSADLQQM
+115 LQQRVDEYSADLQKL
-130 DSTAPE
+130 DSASEE
-136 YKDTLEEIG
+136 YRETLEEIG
-145 RLELILQDRDATR
+145 RLELILHDRDAAR

-173 DKDFM
+173 DQDFT
-178 RDCGEFSGGWQLR
+178 RDCGEFSGGWQMR

-243 DNLVTRTIAF
+243 DSLVTRTIAF

-352 CKAYGPITLLNGYD
+352 CKSYGPITLLNGYD
-366 FTMAKGDRIA
+366 FTMEKGDRIA

-390 LISGTEA
+390 LISGTED
-397 PDAGEFAFGHH
+397 PDAGSFAFGHH

-434 AASCETRPLVR
+434 AASRETRPMVR

-561 KAAAQQQTAAV
+561 KAAAMQQTETA
-572 PAAQI
+572 PAAQVQT
-577 PAGNRKDARRARE
+577 GNRKDARRARE

-597 KILKPLQQELEQVEA
+597 RVLKPLQQELEQVEV
-612 DIAAKDERKETISAE
+612 DIAEKDERKESISAE

-666 EIERKTAEL
+666 QIELKTAEL
-675 EAEFGAAVPIN
+675 EAEYGPLG

>member
-1 MNAGTAASAVS
+1 
-12 AFSVYP
+12 
-18 RLMVF
+18 MVF
-23 AVQELHIEFGPRVL
+23 AVQDLHIEFGPRVL
-37 FDSLSFVVEQGD
+37 FDSLSFVVERGE

-59 GKSTLMKCIVG
+59 GKSTLMKCLVG
-70 AQEPDRGK
+70 VQEPDHGK
-78 VLLPKHTQVGYLP
+78 VILPRHTHVGYLP
-91 QDGIHISGAPL
+91 QDGIHISGRPL

-115 LQQVVDELSADLQQM
+115 LQQTVDELSADLLNLPS
-130 DSTAPE
+130 DSEE
-136 YKDTLEEIG
+136 YRDTLEEIG
-145 RLELILQDRDATR
+145 RLELILQDRDAAS

-173 DKDFM
+173 DTDFG
-178 RDCGEFSGGWQLR
+178 RDCGEFSGGWQMR
-191 IALAKLLLQEP
+191 IALARLLLQEP

-214 DLQSQRWLEQ
+214 DIQSQRWLEQ
-224 SLRTYRGAI
+224 NLRNYRGAI

-238 DVALL
+238 DIALL

-253 HHGRAEEYAGNFSFY
+253 HHGRAEEYSGNFSFY

-274 RKEILLRQAKAQQR
+274 RKEVLLRQAKAQQR
-288 EIAKTQEFIDRFRAK
+288 EIAKTQAFIDRFRAK
-303 ATKAT
+303 ATKAS
-308 QVQSRIKQLEKV
+308 QAQSRLKQLEKI

-340 PGGHTVVKLEKA
+340 PGGNTVVHLEKA
-352 CKAYGPITLLNGYD
+352 CKAYGPIRLLDGYD
-366 FTMAKGDRIA
+366 FRMDKGDRIA

-390 LISGTEA
+390 LISGTEE
-397 PDAGEFAFGHH
+397 PDSGKFSFGHH

-434 AASCETRPLVR
+434 AASRETRPLVR

-504 RALAEYPGSYCIVS
+504 AALAEYPGSYCIVS

-538 APRLFYGNVS
+538 APRLFHGNVS
-548 AYLETVEA
+548 QYIETVEA

-561 KAAAQQQTAAV
+561 KEAAAAPFPASSAV
-572 PAAQI
+572 DPAAGI
-577 PAGNRKDARRARE
+577 VNKKDARRARAQE
-590 MARQQRN
+590 RERRTR
-597 KILKPLQQELEQVEA
+597 ILKPLQTEMEQVELAIA
-612 DIAAKDERKETISAE
+612 DKDEQKQNISAE

-638 KLMELTQEYQQLER
+638 KLMDLTQQYQSLER

-657 YTRWEELSE
+657 YTRWEELATA
-666 EIERKTAEL
+666 IEQAEL
-675 EAEFGAAVPIN
+675 ELAAGS

>member
-1 MNAGTAASAVS
+1 
-12 AFSVYP
+12 
-18 RLMVF
+18 MVF
-23 AVQELHIEFGPRVL
+23 AVQDLHIEFGPRVL
-37 FDSLSFVVEQGD
+37 FDSLSFVVEHGE

-70 AQEPDRGK
+70 VQEPDRGR
-78 VLLPKHTQVGYLP
+78 VLLPRHTHVGYLP
-91 QDGIHISGAPL
+91 QDGIHISGVAL

-115 LQQVVDELSADLQQM
+115 LQQAVEELSEDLRRL
-130 DSTAPE
+130 DSASAAYRE
-136 YKDTLEEIG
+136 TLEEIG
-145 RLELILQDRDATR
+145 RLELILQDRDAAS
-158 LRPRTESI
+158 LRPRAESI

-173 DKDFM
+173 ESDFG
-178 RDCGEFSGGWQLR
+178 RDCGEFSGGWQMR
-191 IALAKLLLQEP
+191 IALARLLLQEP

-214 DLQSQRWLEQ
+214 DLQTQRWLEQ

-238 DVALL
+238 DIALL
-243 DNLVTRTIAF
+243 DSLVTRTIAF

-352 CKAYGPITLLNGYD
+352 FKAYGDIRLLEGYD
-366 FTMAKGDRIA
+366 YTMEKGDRVA

-390 LISGTEA
+390 LISGTESV
-397 PDAGEFAFGHH
+397 DAGAVVSGHH

-421 LNNEQTVLECVEA
+421 LDNEQTVLECVEA
-434 AASCETRPLVR
+434 AASRETRPLVR

-518 HNRQFLDPIV
+518 HNRQFLDHIV
-528 NKVLEFRLGH
+528 NKVLEFRPGH
-538 APRLFYGNVS
+538 APRLFYSNVS
-548 AYLETVEA
+548 QYLETVET
-556 EERRL
+556 EESRNKMASSAAASSASSSAATVNRRDLRRL
-561 KAAAQQQTAAV
+561 RTQ
-572 PAAQI
+572 
-577 PAGNRKDARRARE
+577 ARE
-590 MARQQRN
+590 KRN
-597 KILKPLQQELEQVEA
+597 ALLRPLQKELEQVEA
-612 DIAAKDERKETISAE
+612 DIAARDERKEAISAGLE
-627 LENPANMSDNQ
+627 LPENMSDNQ
-638 KLMELTQEYQQLER
+638 KLMELTQEYQRLER
-652 ESEAL
+652 ENEAL
-657 YTRWEELSE
+657 FTRWEDISL
-666 EIERKTAEL
+666 EIERVMAAL
-675 EAEFGAAVPIN
+675 EEEFGHLD

>member
-1 MNAGTAASAVS
+1 ME
-12 AFSVYP
+12 
-18 RLMVF
+18 F
-23 AVQELHIEFGPRVL
+23 AVQDLHIEFGPRVL
-37 FDSLSFVVEQGD
+37 FDKLSFVVERGE

-70 AQEPDRGK
+70 EMEPDHGR
-78 VLLPKHTQVGYLP
+78 VLLPKYTRVGYLP
-91 QDGIHISGAPL
+91 QEGIHISGRPL

-115 LQQVVDELSADLQQM
+115 LQQEVDQLSDELQALPTDSAEYRDL
-130 DSTAPE
+130 
-136 YKDTLEEIG
+136 LEEIG
-145 RLELILQDRDATR
+145 RLELILQDRDAST
-158 LRPRTESI
+158 LKPRTESI

-173 DKDFM
+173 DKDFG
-178 RDCGEFSGGWQLR
+178 RDCGEFSGGWQMR

-214 DLQSQRWLEQ
+214 DIQSQRWLEQ

-238 DVALL
+238 DVAML
-243 DNLVTRTIAF
+243 DSLVSRTIAF

-268 LKESKA
+268 LKESRA
-274 RKEILLRQAKAQQR
+274 RKEALLHQAKAQQR
-288 EIAKTQEFIDRFRAK
+288 EIAKTQQFIDRFRYK

-320 ELIEVEDDDAVMS
+320 EIIEVEEDDAVMS

-340 PGGHTVVKLEKA
+340 PGGHVVVKLERA
-352 CKAYGPITLLNGYD
+352 SKAYGPIELLKDYD
-366 FTMAKGDRIA
+366 ITIGKGDRIA
-376 IVGVNGSGKSTFTR
+376 VVGVNGSGKSTFTR

-397 PDAGEFAFGHH
+397 PDSGAFSLGSH
-408 TQVAFFS
+408 TEIAFFS

-421 LNNEQTVLECVEA
+421 LDNNQTVLECVESA
-434 AASCETRPLVR
+434 AGREIRPQVR

-479 LKPANFLIMD
+479 LRPANFLIMD

-504 RALAEYPGSYCIVS
+504 RALREYPGSYCIVS

-538 APRLFYGNVS
+538 APRLFHGNVS
-548 AYLETVEA
+548 QYLETVEA
-556 EERRL
+556 EERRER
-561 KAAAQQQTAAV
+561 AAAAGMPATTTAHAPV
-572 PAAQI
+572 E
-577 PAGNRKDARRARE
+577 GNRRDARRARAQARE
-590 MARQQRN
+590 MRN
-597 KILKPLQQELEQVEA
+597 KVLRPMEKELAQVEA
-612 DIAAKDERKETISAE
+612 DIAAADARKEEISAE
-627 LENPANMSDNQ
+627 LEKPENMADNQ
-638 KLMELTQEYQQLER
+638 RLMELTQEYQELER
-652 ESEAL
+652 RSESL
-657 YTRWEELSE
+657 FTRWEDLSVDM
-666 EIERKTAEL
+666 ERKKTEL
-675 EAEFGAAVPIN
+675 DEEFGAE

>member
-1 MNAGTAASAVS
+1 
-12 AFSVYP
+12 
-18 RLMVF
+18 MVF

-37 FDSLSFVVEQGD
+37 FDSLSFVVERGE

-70 AQEPDRGK
+70 VQEPDHGR
-78 VLLPKHTQVGYLP
+78 VILPRHTHVGYLP
-91 QDGIHISGAPL
+91 QDGIHISGTSL

-115 LQQVVDELSADLQQM
+115 LQQSVEELSVELLSLDAA
-130 DSTAPE
+130 SET
-136 YKDTLEEIG
+136 YRDTLEEIG
-145 RLELILQDRDATR
+145 RLELLLQDRDAAS
-158 LRPRTESI
+158 LRPRSESI
-166 LRGLGFA
+166 LRGLGFR
-173 DKDFM
+173 DEDFT
-178 RDCGEFSGGWQLR
+178 RDCGEFSGGWQMR

-214 DLQSQRWLEQ
+214 DLQTQRWLEQ

-238 DVALL
+238 DIALL
-243 DNLVTRTIAF
+243 DSLVTRTIAF

-268 LKESKA
+268 LRESKA
-274 RKEILLRQAKAQQR
+274 RKEVLLRQAKAQQR
-288 EIAKTQEFIDRFRAK
+288 EMAKTQEFIDRFRAK

-333 FHFPPPP
+333 FRFPPPP
-340 PGGHTVVKLEKA
+340 PGGHTVVKLEKVS
-352 CKAYGPITLLNGYD
+352 KGYGPIQLLKQYD
-366 FTMAKGDRIA
+366 FIMEKGDRIA

-397 PDAGEFAFGHH
+397 PDAGEVLPGHH

-421 LNNEQTVLECVEA
+421 LDNEQTVLECVEA
-434 AASCETRPLVR
+434 AAGRDTRPMVR

-479 LKPANFLIMD
+479 LHPANFLIMD

-504 RALAEYPGSYCIVS
+504 RALADYPGSYCIVS

-528 NKVLEFRLGH
+528 NKVLEFRNGY

-548 AYLETVEA
+548 QYLETVEA

-561 KAAAQQQTAAV
+561 KAAAA
-572 PAAQI
+572 PAAGVQ
-577 PAGNRKDARRARE
+577 AGAPSVVNRKDLRRLRTQARE
-590 MARQQRN
+590 KRN
-597 KILKPLQQELEQVEA
+597 AVLKPLQKELEQVETE
-612 DIAAKDERKETISAE
+612 IAAGEERREAISAE
-627 LENPANMSDNQ
+627 LEKQENMSDNH
-638 KLMELTQEYQQLER
+638 KLMELTQEYQRLER
-652 ESEAL
+652 ENESL
-657 YTRWEELSE
+657 FTRWEELSV
-666 EIERKTAEL
+666 EIERAEAAL
-675 EAEFGAAVPIN
+675 AEEFGDLD

>member
-1 MNAGTAASAVS
+1 
-12 AFSVYP
+12 
-18 RLMVF
+18 MVF
-23 AVQELHIEFGPRVL
+23 AVQDLHIEFGPRVL
-37 FDSLSFVVEQGD
+37 FDSLSFVVEHGE

-70 AQEPDRGK
+70 VQEPDHGR
-78 VLLPKHTQVGYLP
+78 VLLPRHTHVGYLP
-91 QDGIHISGAPL
+91 QDGIHISGTAL

-115 LQQVVDELSADLQQM
+115 LQQAVEELSAEL
-130 DSTAPE
+130 SRLEASSPE
-136 YKDTLEEIG
+136 YREALEEIG
-145 RLELILQDRDATR
+145 RLELILQDRDAAS
-158 LRPRTESI
+158 LRPRAESI
-166 LRGLGFA
+166 LRGLGFSEA
-173 DKDFM
+173 DFA
-178 RDCGEFSGGWQLR
+178 RDCGEFSGGWQMR

-214 DLQSQRWLEQ
+214 DLQTQRWLEQ

-238 DVALL
+238 DIALL
-243 DNLVTRTIAF
+243 DSLVTRTIAF

-274 RKEILLRQAKAQQR
+274 RKEVLIRQAKAQQR
-288 EIAKTQEFIDRFRAK
+288 EMAKTQEFIDRFRAK

-333 FHFPPPP
+333 FRFPPPP
-340 PGGHTVVKLEKA
+340 PGGHTVVKLEKVS
-352 CKAYGPITLLNGYD
+352 KAYGDIRLLENYD
-366 FTMAKGDRIA
+366 YTMEKGDRVA

-397 PDAGEFAFGHH
+397 VDAGAVVPGHH

-421 LNNEQTVLECVEA
+421 LDNEQTVLECVEA
-434 AASCETRPLVR
+434 AASRETRPMVR

-528 NKVLEFRLGH
+528 NKVLEFRPGY

-548 AYLETVEA
+548 QYLETVEA
-556 EERRL
+556 EENRN
-561 KAAAQQQTAAV
+561 KTAAV
-572 PAAQI
+572 GGTAELAQAAPA
-577 PAGNRKDARRARE
+577 NRRDLRRLRTQVRE
-590 MARQQRN
+590 KRN
-597 KILKPLQQELEQVEA
+597 ALLRPLQKELEQVEA
-612 DIAAKDERKETISAE
+612 DIAARDERKDAISAE
-627 LENPANMSDNQ
+627 LELPENMSDNQ
-638 KLMELTQEYQQLER
+638 KLMELTQEYQRLER
-652 ESEAL
+652 ENDTL
-657 YTRWEELSE
+657 FTRWEEISVEMERVTAALE
-666 EIERKTAEL
+666 E
-675 EAEFGAAVPIN
+675 EFGHVD

>member
-1 MNAGTAASAVS
+1 
-12 AFSVYP
+12 
-18 RLMVF
+18 MVF
-23 AVQELHIEFGPRVL
+23 AVQDLHIEFGPRVL
-37 FDSLSFVVEQGD
+37 FDSLSFVVEQGE

-70 AQEPDRGK
+70 VMEPDHGK
-78 VLLPKHTQVGYLP
+78 VILPRHTHVGYLP
-91 QDGIHISGAPL
+91 QDGIHISGSPL
-102 LDEVLGSVGNIVE
+102 LEEVLGSVGNIVE
-115 LQQVVDELSADLQQM
+115 LQQVVDELSSSLAVMNSAD
-130 DSTAPE
+130 AV
-136 YKDTLEEIG
+136 YRDTLEEIG
-145 RLELILQDRDATR
+145 RLELILQDRDAAR

-166 LRGLGFA
+166 LRGLGF
-173 DKDFM
+173 KDTDFV
-178 RDCGEFSGGWQLR
+178 RDCGEFSGGWQMR

-224 SLRTYRGAI
+224 SLRHYRGAI

-238 DVALL
+238 DIALL
-243 DNLVTRTIAF
+243 DSLVTRTIAF

-303 ATKAT
+303 ATKAS

-333 FHFPPPP
+333 FRFPSPP
-340 PGGHTVVKLEKA
+340 PGGNTVVKLEKV
-352 CKAYGPITLLNGYD
+352 CKAYGEICLLQDYD
-366 FTMAKGDRIA
+366 FTMDKGDRIA

-390 LISGTEA
+390 LVSGTEA
-397 PDAGEFAFGHH
+397 PDAGSFSFGHH

-421 LNNEQTVLECVEA
+421 LDDEQTVLECVEA
-434 AASCETRPLVR
+434 AASRETRPLVR

-479 LKPANFLIMD
+479 LRPANFLIMD

-504 RALAEYPGSYCIVS
+504 RALADYPGSYCIVS

-528 NKVLEFRLGH
+528 NKVLEFRSGLP
-538 APRLFYGNVS
+538 PRLFHGNVS
-548 AYLETVEA
+548 QYLETVEA

-561 KAAAQQQTAAV
+561 RDQSVSVSTPVSCSSALPV
-572 PAAQI
+572 
-577 PAGNRKDARRARE
+577 NRKEIRRLRAQAQER
-590 MARQQRN
+590 RN
-597 KILKPLQQELEQVEA
+597 ALIKPLERRLDEIEQL
-612 DIAAKDERKETISAE
+612 IAAKDERKALISAD
-627 LENPANMSDNQ
+627 LEKPENMSNNQ
-638 KLMELTQEYQQLER
+638 RLMELTQEYQALER
-652 ESEAL
+652 ETDAL
-657 YTRWEELSE
+657 YTSWEDVS
-666 EIERKTAEL
+666 AEL
-675 EAEFGAAVPIN
+675 ERATAAWQEEFASIYAAEYE

>member
-1 MNAGTAASAVS
+1 
-12 AFSVYP
+12 
-18 RLMVF
+18 MVF
-23 AVQELHIEFGPRVL
+23 AVQDLHIEFGPRVL
-37 FDSLSFVVEQGD
+37 FDSLSFVVEHGE

-70 AQEPDRGK
+70 VQDPDHGR
-78 VLLPKHTQVGYLP
+78 VLLPRHTHVGYLP
-91 QDGIHISGAPL
+91 QDGIHISGAAL
-102 LDEVLGSVGNIVE
+102 LDEVLGSMGNIVE
-115 LQQVVDELSADLQQM
+115 LQQAVEELSAGL
-130 DSTAPE
+130 SRLEASSPE
-136 YKDTLEEIG
+136 YREALEEIG
-145 RLELILQDRDATR
+145 RLELILQDRDAAS
-158 LRPRTESI
+158 LRPRAESI
-166 LRGLGFA
+166 LRGLGFSEA
-173 DKDFM
+173 DFA
-178 RDCGEFSGGWQLR
+178 RDCGEFSGGWQMR

-214 DLQSQRWLEQ
+214 DLQTQRWLEQ

-238 DVALL
+238 DIALL
-243 DNLVTRTIAF
+243 DSLVTRTIAF

-274 RKEILLRQAKAQQR
+274 RKEVLIRQAKAQQR
-288 EIAKTQEFIDRFRAK
+288 EMAKTQEFIDRFRAK

-333 FHFPPPP
+333 FRFPPPP
-340 PGGHTVVKLEKA
+340 PGGHTVVKLEKVS
-352 CKAYGPITLLNGYD
+352 KAYGDIRLLENYD
-366 FTMAKGDRIA
+366 YTMEKGDRVA

-397 PDAGEFAFGHH
+397 VDAGAVVPGHH

-421 LNNEQTVLECVEA
+421 LDNGQTVLECVEA
-434 AASCETRPLVR
+434 AASRETRPMVR

-528 NKVLEFRLGH
+528 NKVLEFRPGH

-548 AYLETVEA
+548 QYLETVEVEENRNKTAVVGGTA
-556 EERRL
+556 EPVQTAPANRRDLRRL
-561 KAAAQQQTAAV
+561 RTQ
-572 PAAQI
+572 
-577 PAGNRKDARRARE
+577 ARE
-590 MARQQRN
+590 KRN
-597 KILKPLQQELEQVEA
+597 ALLRPLQKELEQVEA
-612 DIAAKDERKETISAE
+612 DIAARDERKDAISAE
-627 LENPANMSDNQ
+627 LELPENMSDNQ
-638 KLMELTQEYQQLER
+638 KLMELTQEYQRLER
-652 ESEAL
+652 ENDAL
-657 YTRWEELSE
+657 FTRWEEISVDMERVTAALE
-666 EIERKTAEL
+666 E
-675 EAEFGAAVPIN
+675 EFGHLD

>member
-1 MNAGTAASAVS
+1 
-12 AFSVYP
+12 
-18 RLMVF
+18 MVF
-23 AVQELHIEFGPRVL
+23 AVQDLHIEFGPRVL
-37 FDSLSFVVEQGD
+37 FDSLSFVVEHGD

-70 AQEPDRGK
+70 SMEPDHGK
-78 VLLPKHTQVGYLP
+78 VMLPKHTQVGYLP
-91 QDGIHISGAPL
+91 QDGIHISGPPL

-115 LQQVVDELSADLQQM
+115 LQQRVDEYSADLQKL
-130 DSTAPE
+130 DSASDE
-136 YKDTLEEIG
+136 YRETLEEIG
-145 RLELILQDRDATR
+145 RLELILHDRDAAR

-173 DKDFM
+173 DKDFT
-178 RDCGEFSGGWQLR
+178 RDCGEFSGGWQMR

-243 DNLVTRTIAF
+243 DSLVTRTIAF

-352 CKAYGPITLLNGYD
+352 CKSYGPITLLNGYD
-366 FTMAKGDRIA
+366 FTMEKGDRIA

-390 LISGTEA
+390 LISGTEE
-397 PDAGEFAFGHH
+397 PDAGSFAFGHH

-434 AASCETRPLVR
+434 AASRETRPMVR

-556 EERRL
+556 EERRM
-561 KAAAQQQTAAV
+561 KAAAMQQTEAT
-572 PAAQI
+572 PAAQVQT
-577 PAGNRKDARRARE
+577 GNRKDARRARE

-597 KILKPLQQELEQVEA
+597 RVLRPLQQELEQVEA
-612 DIAAKDERKETISAE
+612 DIAEKDERKESISAE

-666 EIERKTAEL
+666 EIELKTAEL
-675 EAEFGAAVPIN
+675 EAEFGPLG

>member
-1 MNAGTAASAVS
+1 
-12 AFSVYP
+12 
-18 RLMVF
+18 MVF
-23 AVQELHIEFGPRVL
+23 AVQDLHIEFGPRVL

-70 AQEPDRGK
+70 SMEPDHGK
-78 VLLPKHTQVGYLP
+78 VMLPKHTQVGYLP
-91 QDGIHISGAPL
+91 QDGIHISGTPL

-115 LQQVVDELSADLQQM
+115 LQQIVDDLSADLQKL
-130 DSTAPE
+130 DAATPE

-145 RLELILQDRDATR
+145 RLELILHDRDATR

-173 DKDFM
+173 DKDFT
-178 RDCGEFSGGWQLR
+178 RDCGEFSGGWQMR

-243 DNLVTRTIAF
+243 DSLVTRTIAF

-366 FTMAKGDRIA
+366 FTMEKGDRIA

-397 PDAGEFAFGHH
+397 PDSGVFSFGHH

-434 AASCETRPLVR
+434 AASRETRPMVR

-528 NKVLEFRLGH
+528 NKVLEFRPGY

-548 AYLETVEA
+548 AYLETVES
-556 EERRL
+556 EEKRL
-561 KAAAQQQTAAV
+561 KAVALQQGAATPV
-572 PAAQI
+572 AQ
-577 PAGNRKDARRARE
+577 AQSSNRKDARRARE

-597 KILKPLQQELEQVEA
+597 KILKPLQQELEQVES
-612 DIAAKDERKETISAE
+612 DIAIKDERKEVISAE

-652 ESEAL
+652 ESETL

-675 EAEFGAAVPIN
+675 EAELGALS